1 MYVPLALVNPL
12 LEGPSLL
19 ANPAAPAAPLE
30 VNMIVEV
37 NTTTSLCSM
46 SIATPSV
53 SMINSLSLP
62 VDQARRSQEA
72 QEDPFCLGTPHHPTD

>member
-1 MYVPLALVNPL
+1 MRVPLALVNPL

-19 ANPAAPAAPLE
+19 ANPAAPVAPLDI
-30 VNMIVEV
+30 IVAEV

-53 SMINSLSLP
+53 SMLNCLSLP
-62 VDQARRSQEA
+62 VDPAHRSQEA